1 MGFLKRLYFVKIYS
15 DARSQFKTNIPK
27 LLILFFCTSAY
38 SANIFFQVD
47 IDDFS
52 DEERISLVFYEDS
65 NNDFFERYLIIQ
77 CDQGNLGLMIQN
89 GIFFSI
95 SDYLDIKM
103 RFDKNTPLEFSFMNI
118 DNVVVTVNKST
129 VTNFLNDARTA
140 NNLVIKIEDND
151 HIMRFTDFSRDQD
164 KIIQFIE
171 RVQPI
176 PGCEI

>member
-1 MGFLKRLYFVKIYS
+1 
-15 DARSQFKTNIPK
+15 
-27 LLILFFCTSAY
+27 
-38 SANIFFQVD
+38 
-47 IDDFS
+47 
-52 DEERISLVFYEDS
+52 
-65 NNDFFERYLIIQ
+65 
-77 CDQGNLGLMIQN
+77 MIQN